1 MAKQK
6 KQKRKP
12 GVCIPW
18 EEKLKE
24 LPRISGDKEL
34 VRKIWEDIDALG
46 YVYIWQCLL
55 SF

>member
-1 MAKQK
+1 MPEK
-6 KQKRKP
+6 KEQEKKP

-24 LPRISGDKEL
+24 LPEISGDKEL
-34 VRKIWEDIDALG
+34 VQKMWEDIDTLG
-46 YVYIWQCLL
+46 HMYIWHCLL